1 MPAAS
6 VAAQLRGYR
15 LTRPA
20 EPDRPAPAG
29 RPVHPLLSTGP
40 PTGRGGYRRPVT
52 VQDLLGRVGLPMPV
66 ADLAARRWDVVVV
79 GGGHNGLT
87 AAAYLARAG
96 RSVLV
101 LEAREQLGGAATLQR
116 PFADPGYLVSPCAYV
131 VGLLHPL
138 VVAELE
144 LPRHGFGVTLLDP
157 SLWCPF
163 PDGGSIALWSD
174 ARRTAAE
181 VAAISPSDVAGFLAY
196 DALFERIRRAL
207 RTGPR
212 DTWVGDSPDRAELA
226 ELLAGDP
233 EALEVLLERSI
244 ADVVEEHVADERLRA
259 VLHGQGVIGT
269 WAGPRDPGTAGV
281 HAMHAMGTLHD
292 GRWGYVRGGTG
303 RVSFALAD
311 AAVAHGA
318 VLASGVEVG
327 AIEPG
332 AGVRLAGGEL
342 VRAATVV
349 SNADPKRTAALCPTD
364 VPDAWRA
371 RVRDWR
377 STSPVVKIN
386 CGLRRLPRF
395 TAAPG
400 SDVPH
405 RAMVTITSG
414 IDATQAAFERARA
427 GHPAPSWAEVYFP
440 SSYDPTVAP
449 DGRHV
454 MSVFAQY
461 VPHTLAHGSW
471 ATRREEI
478 GDAALA
484 EVARFAPDVVD
495 CVEHREVLGPPDV
508 EARIG
513 LTGGHIFQGD
523 CLPDQ
528 MWERRF
534 APRTPVPG
542 LYLCGAATHPGGSV
556 IGVNGRNAAMAVLA
570 DTVSCP

>member
-1 MPAAS
+1 MS
-6 VAAQLRGYR
+6 
-15 LTRPA
+15 
-20 EPDRPAPAG
+20 
-29 RPVHPLLSTGP
+29 
-40 PTGRGGYRRPVT
+40 
-52 VQDLLGRVGLPMPV
+52 VQDVLGCVGLPMPV
-66 ADLAARRWDVVVV
+66 AELAARRWDVVVV

-101 LEAREQLGGAATLQR
+101 LEAREHLGGAATLER
-116 PFADPGYLVSPCAYV
+116 PFADPGYLISPCAYV

-138 VVAELE
+138 VVRELD
-144 LPRHGFGVTLLDP
+144 LKRHGFDVVLLDP

-163 PDGGSIALWSD
+163 EDGTSVALFAD
-174 ARRTAAE
+174 GARTAAQI
-181 VAAISPSDVAGFLAY
+181 ASISPADVAGFLRY

-207 RTGPR
+207 RTGAR
-212 DTWVGDSPDRAELA
+212 DTWVGASPDRAELA
-226 ELLAGDP
+226 ELLAADP
-233 EALEVLLERSI
+233 EALEVLLHRSI
-244 ADVVEEHVADERLRA
+244 ADVVEEHVGDERLRSL
-259 VLHGQGVIGT
+259 LHGQGVIGT

-281 HAMHAMGTLHD
+281 HAMHAMGTLAH

-311 AAVAHGA
+311 AAAEHGA
-318 VLASGVEVG
+318 VLASGVEVA
-327 AIEPG
+327 AIAPG
-332 AGVRLAGGEL
+332 EGVRLDGGQL
-342 VRAATVV
+342 IRAATVV
-349 SNADPKRTAALCPTD
+349 SNADPKRTTALCGNDAPAAWRD
-364 VPDAWRA
+364 RVDAWR
-371 RVRDWR
+371 
-377 STSPVVKIN
+377 SSSPVVKIN
-386 CGLRRLPRF
+386 CALHRLPRF
-395 TAAPG
+395 SAAPVV
-400 SDVPH
+400 DLPY

-414 IDATQAAFERARA
+414 IDATQAAFARASA

-440 SSYDPTVAP
+440 SFYDHSVAP
-449 DGRHV
+449 LGGHV

-461 VPHTLAHGSW
+461 VPFALADGTWDS
-471 ATRREEI
+471 RREEI

-484 EVARFAPDVVD
+484 QVARFAPDVFD
-495 CVEHREVLGPPDV
+495 CIVERDVLGPPDV

-570 DTVSCP
+570 DTRP